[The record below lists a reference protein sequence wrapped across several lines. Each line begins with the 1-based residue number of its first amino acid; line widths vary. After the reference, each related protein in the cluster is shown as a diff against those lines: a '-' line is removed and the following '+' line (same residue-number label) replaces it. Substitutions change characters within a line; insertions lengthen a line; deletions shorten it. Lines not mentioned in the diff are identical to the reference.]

1 MVYPA
6 QLLMA
11 SIPALWWWHSEGI
24 FLFTV
29 PNEDGVVLS
38 EVDGDVLL
46 TDLNKDPTAGD
57 YIYVTPPL
65 TNIEPSK
72 VFRLDIDQRQKF
84 FREVEAKMKLLAKY
98 ASKLDI
104 LKNLSFF
111 GVISSS
117 ESTMTL
123 CCTNVSMFPDF
134 EWRELGAGMLDTVP
148 HSLEWPCE
156 NQVVIP
162 PSNILIPTRFER
174 KQVI

>member
-11 SIPALWWWHSEGI
+11 SIPALWWWHSEGT
-24 FLFTV
+24 FLFSIL
-29 PNEDGVVLS
+29 NEDCVIIS
-38 EVDGDVLL
+38 EVDGDILL
-46 TDLNKDPTAGD
+46 TDVKKDSTAVDFLSIG
-57 YIYVTPPL
+57 PPL
-65 TNIEPSK
+65 TNIRPSK
-72 VFRLDIDQRQKF
+72 IFRMEIEVRQHF
-84 FREVEAKMKLLAKY
+84 FREIETRMKLLAKY
-98 ASKLDI
+98 ATKLDM
-104 LKNLSFF
+104 LTNLSFF
-111 GVISSS
+111 GVISNS

-123 CCTNVSMFPDF
+123 CCTNVAMFPDF

-162 PSNILIPTRFER
+162 PSNILVPTRFER